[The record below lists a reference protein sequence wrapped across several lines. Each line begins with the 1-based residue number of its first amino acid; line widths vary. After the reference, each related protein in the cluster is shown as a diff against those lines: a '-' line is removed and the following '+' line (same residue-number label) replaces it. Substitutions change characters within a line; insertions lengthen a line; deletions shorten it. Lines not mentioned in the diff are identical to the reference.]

1 MEPGELKA
9 VFAQRVTSLAKR
21 RQLSI
26 NRLADFAGISRGFL
40 SDVLR
45 CRKAPTLRT
54 IACVADALE
63 VEPWELL
70 KPEARDRPRS

>member
-1 MEPGELKA
+1 MEPDELKE
-9 VFAQRVTSLAKR
+9 VFAKRVTWFAKK
-21 RQLSI
+21 RQLSV

-54 IACVADALE
+54 IACVAEALE

-70 KPEARDRPRS
+70 KPGSERES